1 MKAREFFE
9 LVSRMRDLQKQY
21 FATRDRQILQQ
32 SKQVERQIDEEICRV
47 RIILANK
54 SSNS

>member
-1 MKAREFFE
+1 MKPQEFFE
-9 LVSRMRDLQKQY
+9 LVSKMRDLQKQY

>member
-32 SKQVERQIDEEICRV
+32 SKQIERQIDEEICRV
-47 RIILANK
+47 RNILAK
-54 SSNS
+54 EHG

>member
-1 MKAREFFE
+1 MKAREVFE

-32 SKQVERQIDEEICRV
+32 SKQIERQIDEEICRV
-47 RIILANK
+47 RNILAK
-54 SSNS
+54 EHG

>member
-32 SKQVERQIDEEICRV
+32 SKQVECQIDEEICRV